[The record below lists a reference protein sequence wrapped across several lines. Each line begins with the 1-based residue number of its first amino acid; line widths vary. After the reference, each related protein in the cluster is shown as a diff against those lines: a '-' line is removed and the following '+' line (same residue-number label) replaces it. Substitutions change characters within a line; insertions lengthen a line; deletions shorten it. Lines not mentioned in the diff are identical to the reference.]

1 MKTSLLFIAI
11 AGLFS
16 SMASAADLY
25 VRDNGAGGSYP
36 TISAA
41 ITAAADGDRI
51 IIRPK
56 AANLPYIENLTID
69 KSLSFVSETNY
80 MRYVLQ
86 GTVSVTAAA
95 GRTVTINNMSSA
107 STIAIS
113 ANTTNGRTT
122 LNLFNSLF
130 SAINAQK
137 QNSSVNLSGCTIS
150 GVVSINHGRV
160 TGNKFDS
167 ISITSTT
174 LDDAAATDP
183 IEIIA
188 NKMSETISVS
198 QKTYAI
204 RVLNNYCTGGG
215 IYFYAAKTGSNN
227 EIRNNVFNAG
237 TYSAVTFNLGTT
249 NPATFTVLNNILTTS
264 TTLTNYAEVH
274 NQNTAT
280 ATVYAYNN
288 LSASA
293 FTTIG
298 VISAADNLGGQSI
311 TFSNS
316 TYTVT
321 GTAVI
326 NNGNADDEYTDLDL
340 TRNDV
345 GNFGGSDSWANY
357 WPANADNKPQVNYL
371 NTPRRIYT
379 GTTEMNATGAGH
391 TK

>member
-1 MKTSLLFIAI
+1 MKTKLLFIAI
-11 AGLFS
+11 AGLFGAI
-16 SMASAADLY
+16 ASAADLY
-25 VRDNGAGGSYP
+25 VRDNGAGGAYP

-107 STIAIS
+107 NSIAIS
-113 ANTTNGRTT
+113 AATINGRTT
-122 LNLFNSLF
+122 VNLFNSLF
-130 SAINAQK
+130 SSIDAQK

-160 TGNKFDS
+160 TANKFNS
-167 ISITSTT
+167 ISIIAAP
-174 LDDAAATDP
+174 LDDVVATDP

-188 NKMSETISVS
+188 NKMSETISIS
-198 QKTYAI
+198 QKTYATRI
-204 RVLNNYCTGGG
+204 LNNYCTGGG
-215 IYFYAAKTGSNN
+215 IYFYATKTGSNN

-298 VISAADNLGGQSI
+298 VVSAADNIGGQAI

-357 WPANADNKPQVNYL
+357 WPADADNKPQVNYL

-379 GTTEMNATGAGH
+379 GTTEMTATGSGYS
-391 TK
+391 K